1 MRTLFLTSSG
11 LTEKTADLFWQ
22 AVGKTPDQSRAI
34 LVPSAG
40 VETDGGREGIHVC
53 MERLVSMGIP
63 FDQILVYHLGFLLS
77 TGYERTYSSY
87 LREIPAQFRLL
98 DAQELMEYDMI
109 VFSGGN
115 AETLLHEVNRTGFAE
130 PLKQAVDHG
139 LVYLGISAGS
149 MIAAGN
155 FAPWVGI
162 PGEPL
167 DPSHRPL
174 NSLWGRFQRLEPL
187 SWQTD
192 KLCGFTGISKRSLG
206 ERVGVGLSDDPRDR
220 QVTGSPWEKACE
232 KWLFGLVYNL
242 RTFGQ

>member
-155 FAPWVGI
+155 LPHGLGYLANLLI
-162 PGEPL
+162 PHTAHSTPCGEVPKAGTIEL
-167 DPSHRPL
+167 AD
-174 NSLWGRFQRLEPL
+174 G
-187 SWQTD
+187 
-192 KLCGFTGISKRSLG
+192 
-206 ERVGVGLSDDPRDR
+206 
-220 QVTGSPWEKACE
+220 QVVWIHGDQQEII
-232 KWLFGLVYNL
+232 G
-242 RTFGQ
+242 